1 MIKVDN
7 DNKQLKLYGTD
18 KLLTLELAS
27 LIYVFFEKNIL
38 SAEEAVE
45 IVKMAEEVYQDAKRE
60 MEEKE

>member
-18 KLLTLELAS
+18 KRLTLELAS
-27 LIYVFFEKNIL
+27 LIYVFFENNIL
-38 SAEEAVE
+38 SAEETVE
-45 IVKMAEEVYQDAKRE
+45 IVKMVEEVYQDAKRE

>member
-7 DNKQLKLYGTD
+7 DNKQLKLYGNN

-38 SAEEAVE
+38 SAEETVE
-45 IVKMAEEVYQDAKRE
+45 IVKMAEEVFQDAKRE